1 MMERLSSLCLGVS
14 LLALAGCT
22 SASPAA
28 YHTVQDQA
36 DPPLVQP
43 AEKPAE
49 LQPAVATA
57 DPETQAPAKPSDS
70 SAQVATVQ
78 KVAPASQEIAV
89 PAPASDSTSAA
100 VAPPALPRPGGINL
114 LVPNKEFKKE
124 GAEGALRVSFDD
136 LDLLKVLNMEPVPL
150 DAAKHFPAWLT
161 GLDGQKIRLRGWMY
175 PTLEQTGLPGFL
187 FVRDNQICC
196 FGRMAKVYDKVL
208 VSLRE
213 GETTDYIQGR
223 PFDVIGTMAIQPEE
237 IDGEL
242 MLIYSI
248 SDGHVIDK

>member
-1 MMERLSSLCLGVS
+1 MMQRFLSFGVCLS
-14 LLALAGCT
+14 LLALWSCT

-28 YHTVQDQA
+28 YHTVQDEA
-36 DPPLVQP
+36 DPSAIQRTEMP
-43 AEKPAE
+43 AENPAAE
-49 LQPAVATA
+49 RSVEPA
-57 DPETQAPAKPSDS
+57 APTVTTSADS

-78 KVAPASQEIAV
+78 KVAPASDGQVTA
-89 PAPASDSTSAA
+89 
-100 VAPPALPRPGGINL
+100 ALPVDPPPVTAPLPKPGGKIEL
-114 LVPNKEFKKE
+114 LVPEKEFKKE

-136 LDLLKVLNMEPVPL
+136 LDLLKILNMEPVPL
-150 DAAKHFPAWLT
+150 DATKHFPEWLSS
-161 GLDGQKIRLRGWMY
+161 LDGKTIHLRGWMY

-223 PFDVIGTMAIQPEE
+223 PFDVIGKFSIQPEE
-237 IDGEL
+237 VDGEL
-242 MLIYSI
+242 MLLYSI

>member
-1 MMERLSSLCLGVS
+1 MMERLSSLCLGMS
-14 LLALAGCT
+14 LILLSGCT

-28 YHTVQDQA
+28 YHTVEEQPEAPLNLPAEESAELPSSSEPARPVEKPPAPVA
-36 DPPLVQP
+36 DPPQ
-43 AEKPAE
+43 
-49 LQPAVATA
+49 Q
-57 DPETQAPAKPSDS
+57 
-70 SAQVATVQ
+70 QVNVQ
-78 KVAPASQEIAV
+78 KVVPTSVGQAPPTPDSQAALPIVAAV
-89 PAPASDSTSAA
+89 PK
-100 VAPPALPRPGGINL
+100 PGGVKL
-114 LVPNKEFKKE
+114 LVPNKDFQKE

-150 DAAKHFPAWLT
+150 DATKHFPAWLS

-175 PTLEQTGLPGFL
+175 PTLEQSGLPGFL

-208 VSLRE
+208 ISLRE

-223 PFDVIGTMAIQPEE
+223 PFDVIGTFSIQPEE
-237 IDGEL
+237 VDGEL
-242 MLIYSI
+242 MLLYSI